1 MDRLISV
8 AVDSA
13 EGLQTNSIPV
23 RAIYGSSTAINT
35 ANYNDFPKGSHI
47 LDAYGATPSIYLKTG
62 ATTWKSQ
69 AINT

>member
-8 AVDSA
+8 RMDSA
-13 EGLQTNSIPV
+13 EGLQSNQIPV
-23 RAIYGSSTAINT
+23 EAKYGSSTAINT
-35 ANYNDFPKGSHI
+35 ANYNDFPKGSTI
-47 LDAYGATPSIYLKTG
+47 IDAYGATPSIYLKTG